1 MIKKQNWLFFLY
13 AMTMISVVIEARFFL
28 SQAMFWLL
36 LSSLLALKKTFP
48 FIGISQDLKENFKSL
63 WQYRA
68 FLTTM
73 LFFII
78 VLISGFWSF
87 DKHFWLEK
95 VRVRIPFIII
105 PIAFAWLPS
114 ISKRQYFSIFYWM
127 LWLASIV
134 MAGVL
139 VNYYNDYE
147 QITETLLDG
156 KNIPVPMNHI
166 RFSLLIAFTIAG
178 GFILYYAKFYWK
190 FKWERYLI
198 FLLTIFLFV
207 GIHILSVRSG
217 IFALYGTLALLGFRF
232 FIIIRKQ
239 YIRGFLGLVA
249 LCSLPFLA
257 HKLIPSLQKK
267 VTYGIR
273 DYNHF
278 KQGKGKDFSDAE
290 RFGSIMVGWDIAK
303 RYPLLGCGY
312 GDLPC
317 EIENTYYFVFP
328 QEKEF
333 KLPHN
338 QFIITLA
345 GLGAIGLMIFLFAF
359 LFPLFYKRNYQDW
372 FFLALHIIIFFS
384 FLVEATLE
392 TQIGVAIYS
401 FFLGLGLNYN
411 KKVLNDPSQRV
422 SDLDC

>member
-1 MIKKQNWLFFLY
+1 MIRKQYWLLFLY

-36 LSSLLALKKTFP
+36 LAALFSFKKTFP
-48 FIGISQDLKENFKSL
+48 YIGISPEWRINANSL

-68 FLTTM
+68 FLAPM

-78 VLISGFWSF
+78 VLVSGLWSF
-87 DKHFWLEK
+87 DKTFWLEK
-95 VRVRIPFIII
+95 VRVRLPFIIL
-105 PIAFAWLPS
+105 PIAFAWLPC
-114 ISKRQYFSIFYWM
+114 ITKRHYYSIFYGM
-127 LWLASIV
+127 LWLTTVV

-139 VNYYNDYE
+139 YNYYNDYE
-147 QITETLLDG
+147 RITETLLDG

-166 RFSLLIAFTIAG
+166 RFSLLLAFTIAG
-178 GFILYYAKFYWK
+178 GFILYYANFYWRYR
-190 FKWERYLI
+190 WEKYLI
-198 FLLTIFLFV
+198 LVLSLFLFA

-217 IFALYGTLALLGFRF
+217 IIALYGTLALLGFRY
-232 FIIIRKQ
+232 FILLKKQ
-239 YIRGFLGLVA
+239 YIKGFLGLIA

-257 HKLIPSLQKK
+257 HKFIPSLQKK

-290 RFGSIMVGWDIAK
+290 RFGSIMVGWAIGK
-303 RYPLLGCGY
+303 RAPLLGCGY

-317 EIENTYYFVFP
+317 EIENTYYFIFP
-328 QEKEF
+328 EEKEF

-338 QFIITLA
+338 QFIITFA
-345 GLGAIGLMIFLFAF
+345 GLGIFGISIFIFAF
-359 LFPLFYKRNYQDW
+359 LFPLFYKNNYQDW
-372 FFLALHIIIFFS
+372 FFLALHVVIFFS

-411 KKVLNDPSQRV
+411 KKVE
-422 SDLDC
+422 